1 MSKDKE
7 ENRFIETIDTANLKR
22 KYFMLKAKN
31 IGDYEESLDALQP
44 HFKSGD
50 MRLVDYDGKHFV
62 LWLSGGTNAKKYL
75 KGVPKE
81 VKVTPVKDPK
91 KD

>member
-1 MSKDKE
+1 MSKDK
-7 ENRFIETIDTANLKR
+7 ENRFIETIDTVKLKR

-31 IGDYEESLDALQP
+31 IKDYEESLDALQP

-62 LWLSGGTNAKKYL
+62 MWLSGGTNAKKFL
-75 KGVPKE
+75 KGLPDG
-81 VKVTPVKDPK
+81 VKVTPVKDSGK
-91 KD
+91 S